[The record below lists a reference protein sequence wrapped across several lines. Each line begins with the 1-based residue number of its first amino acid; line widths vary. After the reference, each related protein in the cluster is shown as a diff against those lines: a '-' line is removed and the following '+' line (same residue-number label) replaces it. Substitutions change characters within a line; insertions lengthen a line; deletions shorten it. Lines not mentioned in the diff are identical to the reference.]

1 MKQKNLFS
9 VNIPF
14 SLKKPYTGVFLVI
27 LELVSGP
34 NALVKWTSTFDSEYS
49 ANVSLMGLV
58 KNRDSRWVWP
68 KFIVLDQSFLSF

>member
-34 NALVKWTSTFDSEYS
+34 NALVK
-49 ANVSLMGLV
+49 
-58 KNRDSRWVWP
+58 
-68 KFIVLDQSFLSF
+68 